1 MGFGEKGTVMRRLP
15 LSMIGLGALVA
26 LGACATPTP
35 PVDVTRFH
43 LGQPIERGTIFVE
56 PPPGGDPASLEFGT
70 YAAAVSAQLRGI
82 GYVPTG
88 EIGGALYV
96 AVVDVQRGVRPGAPG
111 RSPVTVGV
119 GGGTGGFGGGIGGGV
134 SFGVGGG
141 KGRDVIAT
149 ELRVQLKR
157 RSDGSVMW
165 EGRARTEARE
175 SAPAAQPGLAAGRLA
190 EALFRGFPGESGRTI
205 SVQ

>member
-1 MGFGEKGTVMRRLP
+1 MMRRLP
-15 LSMIGLGALVA
+15 VTMIGLGALAA

-43 LGQPIERGTIFVE
+43 LGQAIERGTIFVE
-56 PPPGGDPASLEFGT
+56 PVPGGDPSSLEFGT
-70 YAAAVSAQLRGI
+70 YAAAVATQLRGI
-82 GYVPTG
+82 GYVPTTD
-88 EIGGALYV
+88 IGRALYV
-96 AVVDVQRGVRPGAPG
+96 AVIDVQRGVRPAGPA
-111 RSPVTVGV
+111 RSPVTIGV
-119 GGGTGGFGGGIGGGV
+119 GGGTGGWGGGVGGGV

-141 KGRDVIAT
+141 GQGRAVIAT

-175 SAPAAQPGLAAGRLA
+175 SAPAAQPGLAAERLA
-190 EALFRGFPGESGRTI
+190 DALFQGFPGESGRTI
-205 SVQ
+205 TVK